1 MKTPRPYTRVFL
13 ALLCLLGFATSA
25 SAECAWVLW
34 IQEVGS
40 PWETVEAFEKK
51 AACNARLS
59 KAEGTASWFA
69 GKAKKP
75 PPLVYFQCL
84 PDTVDPR
91 GPKGK

>member
-59 KAEGTASWFA
+59 TARLLPVPPRHRGPAWAEGEVRA
-69 GKAKKP
+69 G
-75 PPLVYFQCL
+75 C
-84 PDTVDPR
+84 
-91 GPKGK
+91 GK